1 MMERP
6 DLSRLIE
13 QLSAVPIF
21 IGLDPQSLSDLAH
34 GAVWRELAAEE
45 VVFLEGAESTGLNYL
60 AHGRLKVVKSSVE
73 GREQVLSFLGPGDAF
88 NEVGTFANRPNPATA
103 IAMEASGIWLLRR
116 TALLRLLAEDSRLA
130 QRLIENMADRVIHLV
145 NLVADLSLR
154 TVTGRLAR
162 LILEEASEDRVPRPR
177 WRSQAEL
184 AARLGTVSDVV
195 QRALRGLVI
204 DGTIEIGRQEIL
216 ILNRAALEKLSA

>member
-34 GAVWRELAAEE
+34 GAVWREYAADE
-45 VVFLEGAESTGLNYL
+45 VVLLEGAESTGLNYL

-116 TALLRLLAEDSRLA
+116 TALLRLLAEDPRLA

-162 LILEEASEDRVPRPR
+162 LILEEASDDRVRRPR

-204 DGTIEIGRQEIL
+204 DGAIEIGRQEIL